1 MLEIFIISF
10 LVALTGALSPGP
22 VLTFTIYKSLK
33 GKKGYLAGLFII
45 LGHAVLEFTLIIV
58 LLLGFTVLFQNII
71 FLIIIGVVGGI
82 LLTIYGFLAIR
93 EVYHKDLNIEFS
105 ITDEEIKG
113 FKGNSFLGGILLSLS
128 NPYWTFW
135 WAVTGISLMIN
146 LNISFENPLGL
157 LLFFIGHE
165 CGDLIWYVPI
175 SIFVYMGGK
184 SLNPSIYKKVLI
196 MSALFMIGFGAYLTI
211 KTIILPPQI

>member
-1 MLEIFIISF
+1 MLEIFVLSF

-33 GKKGYLAGLFII
+33 GNKGYLAGLFII
-45 LGHAVLEFTLIIV
+45 LGHALLEFALIIV
-58 LLLGFTVLFQNII
+58 LLLGLTVLFQNIL

-82 LLTIYGFLAIR
+82 LLTIYGSIAIR
-93 EVYHKDLNIEFS
+93 EVFHKKIDLNFS
-105 ITDEEIKG
+105 ISDEDIKG

-135 WAVTGISLMIN
+135 WAVTGLSLMIN
-146 LNISFENPLGL
+146 LNISFENPMGL
-157 LLFFIGHE
+157 LIFFLGHE

-175 SIFVYMGGK
+175 SIFVFMGGK

-196 MSALFMIGFGAYLTI
+196 LSALFMIGFGAYLTI
-211 KTIILPPQI
+211 KTIIIPPQI